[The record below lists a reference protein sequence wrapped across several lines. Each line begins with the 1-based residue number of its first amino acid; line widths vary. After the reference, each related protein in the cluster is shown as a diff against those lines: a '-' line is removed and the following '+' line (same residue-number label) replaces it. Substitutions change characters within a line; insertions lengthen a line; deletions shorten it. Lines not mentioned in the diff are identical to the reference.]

1 MQPLVN
7 ASDRACLAAA
17 RDILAAVPEVMY
29 YLRAA
34 GRCGKAGGC
43 TIPQIR
49 TLAFLRRHPQTT
61 ISQVADCLGV
71 TLPTASRLVE
81 TLVGRKM
88 ITRHVDPRDRRNVCL
103 CLTAAGLR
111 QLAAAHEWGHE
122 HIAKPLR
129 GMSPDQVEQVR
140 NVMKLIQ
147 TAFRLQQTP
156 RSGSGR
162 TGAKRCGPDV
172 MASGESGRASGG
184 R

>member
-1 MQPLVN
+1 MG
-7 ASDRACLAAA
+7 AA

-49 TLAFLRRHPQTT
+49 TLAFLRRYPQTT

-88 ITRHVDPRDRRNVCL
+88 ITRRVDPRDRRNVCL

-111 QLAAAHEWGHE
+111 QLAAAQEWGHE

-140 NVMKLIQ
+140 NVMKLFQ
-147 TAFRLQQTP
+147 KAFRLPQTP
-156 RSGSGR
+156 RAASGR
-162 TGAKRCGPDV
+162 PVIQCRGPDV
-172 MASGESGRASGG
+172 TASGECTV
-184 R
+184 